1 MCSNYL
7 ENLLTQGEKKSLK
20 DDLGEVTLPDW
31 YDEQKFKRAQQYF
44 KRNFAA
50 IYYATICGL
59 LTVLAIPSILSA
71 LVFTTG
77 KPSFRVAARRYLAAL
92 KHTINWYSDDLK
104 APGNGSFQSLIHVRR
119 VHSTILRRAE
129 ARNYGIIISQRD
141 MAVTQFAFLGYVI
154 LAPTM
159 VGAQNITEDLDA
171 LCHFWRVFGYLLG
184 MEDQFNL
191 CAESSEETHVRMDQL
206 LQKFIKPAF
215 AKRTE
220 KFEEACRLLL
230 GGLWCFNLLL
240 DYDALMYCAGRVA
253 DSPGFDQYWTDGSE
267 DGYIPKQL
275 QQLGWKSRIVLFVIL
290 SIHEVLMKFNMFRQ
304 CFNGLLIASGRTIM
318 RINVAL
324 KL

>member
-1 MCSNYL
+1 M
-7 ENLLTQGEKKSLK
+7 K
-20 DDLGEVTLPDW
+20 
-31 YDEQKFKRAQQYF
+31 
-44 KRNFAA
+44 
-50 IYYATICGL
+50 I
-59 LTVLAIPSILSA
+59 
-71 LVFTTG
+71 
-77 KPSFRVAARRYLAAL
+77 
-92 KHTINWYSDDLK
+92 
-104 APGNGSFQSLIHVRR
+104 SLIGR
-119 VHSTILRRAE
+119 
-129 ARNYGIIISQRD
+129 
-141 MAVTQFAFLGYVI
+141 YVI

-184 MEDQFNL
+184 MEDQYKCGTVRIQFIGINSNHFRFNL